1 MLTNQNRLRIAVVIL
16 AIFLFLCF
24 RSFFPGRVFD
34 AEQWQVNASQRGT
47 KVRLAMADRIVARK
61 MLWGK
66 TRAQVTE
73 ILGKPPATDYRSDW
87 DLVYWLGPE
96 RGFLGID
103 SEWLVVKLDQNDVVA
118 DVKMVHD

>member
-61 MLWGK
+61 TLKGK
-66 TRAQVTE
+66 TRTQVTDM
-73 ILGKPPATDYRSDW
+73 LGKPPTTDYFSDW

-103 SEWLVVKLDQNDVVA
+103 SEWLVVKLDRNGIVDDYKIVR
-118 DVKMVHD
+118 D